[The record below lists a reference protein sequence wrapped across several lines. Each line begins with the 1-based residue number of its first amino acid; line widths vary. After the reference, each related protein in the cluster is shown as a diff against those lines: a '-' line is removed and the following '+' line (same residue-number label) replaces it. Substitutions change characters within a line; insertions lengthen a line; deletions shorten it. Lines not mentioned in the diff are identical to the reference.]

1 MPEIFVSIGSNID
14 RKRSISAGVEALR
27 QHFGDLRLS
36 SVYETEAVGFDGEPF
51 YNLVA
56 AFHGDESPTTINAV
70 FKRIEQQQGRDPDD
84 PKFSPRTLDIDLLL
98 YGDSIID
105 EPGLKLPRDEIDRYA
120 FVLEPLAEI
129 EPDMRY
135 PGRDETFAQMWQ
147 QAVASGKMQPA
158 RKAEWT
164 PPAAG

>member
-14 RKRSISAGVEALR
+14 RERSISAGIEALR
-27 QHFGDLRLS
+27 QRFGDLRLS

-56 AFHGDESPTTINAV
+56 AFRGDEAPASINAF
-70 FKRIEQQQGRDPDD
+70 FKQIEQQQGRDPDD

-98 YGDSIID
+98 YGDAVID
-105 EPGLKLPRDEIDRYA
+105 ESGLKLPRDEIDRYA

-129 EPDMRY
+129 EPEMRY
-135 PGRDETFAQMWQ
+135 PGRDETFAQMWR
-147 QAVASGKMQPA
+147 QAVAAGKMQPA
-158 RKAEWT
+158 RKAEWM
-164 PPAAG
+164 PAVD